1 MEIEEFINRIPS
13 KVFDKLR
20 NSQGDAECRRYLRVC
35 LSKQQTVSN
44 ETISKIVDKYRKTNI
59 TNKDFSDRLTKAKTI

>member
-1 MEIEEFINRIPS
+1 MEIEEFINSIPS

-20 NSQGDAECRRYLRVC
+20 NSQGDAECRRYLKVC

-44 ETISKIVDKYRKTNI
+44 ETTFQID
-59 TNKDFSDRLTKAKTI
+59 